1 MISQSYISNSLNG
14 INKPL
19 KPAIEP
25 PKPKKIIKDTT
36 DEKSNISEQSKKD
49 KTLNNKMLDEEYGE
63 VKSISKDGDTLR
75 VRGKEVKE
83 ETENDKDNKKEKSA
97 NLKGYSDAELEAMY
111 RSGKISGDAYAME
124 IKKRELEEDTEENDN
139 SREKTTEQLIENIE
153 TNSKKMATYES
164 IRYQNE
170 LDLVKNK
177 IIISDDS
184 SDKIPVKERLKAM
197 DSVKNVIMKPDQ
209 KYETKPPEKDQS
221 TVLPKKAIVGKV
233 ILS

>member
-1 MISQSYISNSLNG
+1 MISQSLISNSLNG

-25 PKPKKIIKDTT
+25 PKQKKIIKDTT
-36 DEKSNISEQSKKD
+36 DEKSNIPEQPKKD
-49 KTLNNKMLDEEYGE
+49 KTINNKMLDEEYGE

-75 VRGKEVKE
+75 VKEKEVKKD
-83 ETENDKDNKKEKSA
+83 TENDKDIEKEKA
-97 NLKGYSDAELEAMY
+97 TNLKVYSDEELEAMY
-111 RSGKISGDAYAME
+111 RSGKISGEAYAIE
-124 IKKRELEEDTEENDN
+124 IKKRELEEDTEENDD
-139 SREKTTEQLIENIE
+139 SKEKTTEELIENIE
-153 TNSKKMATYES
+153 TNSKKMAVYES

-177 IIISDDS
+177 IIISEDS

-197 DSVKNVIMKPDQ
+197 DSVKNVIKKTDQEHEVKP
-209 KYETKPPEKDQS
+209 KEKDQS

-233 ILS
+233 ILP

>member
-1 MISQSYISNSLNG
+1 MISQSYISNSLNS

-25 PKPKKIIKDTT
+25 PKQKKITKETND
-36 DEKSNISEQSKKD
+36 KKD
-49 KTLNNKMLDEEYGE
+49 KTLNNKALDEEYGE

-75 VRGKEVKE
+75 VKEKEVKKD
-83 ETENDKDNKKEKSA
+83 TENDKDIEKEKA
-97 NLKGYSDAELEAMY
+97 TNLKVYSDEELEAMY
-111 RSGKISGDAYAME
+111 RSGKISGEAYAIE
-124 IKKRELEEDTEENDN
+124 IKKRELEEDTEENDD
-139 SREKTTEQLIENIE
+139 SKEKTTEELIENIE
-153 TNSKKMATYES
+153 TNSKKMAVYES

-177 IIISDDS
+177 IIISEDS

-197 DSVKNVIMKPDQ
+197 DSVKNVIKKPDQ
-209 KYETKPPEKDQS
+209 KHEVKPKEKDQS

-233 ILS
+233 ILP